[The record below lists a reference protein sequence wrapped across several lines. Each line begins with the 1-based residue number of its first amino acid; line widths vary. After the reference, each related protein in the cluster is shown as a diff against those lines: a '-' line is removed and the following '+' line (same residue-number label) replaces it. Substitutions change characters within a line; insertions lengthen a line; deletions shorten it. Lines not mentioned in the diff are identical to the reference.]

1 MGRHLWEAKVGV
13 KKRSLRKQLGFYY
26 YIFSVVCLSYERTEI
41 TLHGY
46 WFWFCSYGLIST
58 DVTSLLAWNFRK
70 LDQNRNKAEIN
81 LRETNSFL
89 VVTFLHV
96 LE

>member
-1 MGRHLWEAKVGV
+1 M
-13 KKRSLRKQLGFYY
+13 
-26 YIFSVVCLSYERTEI
+26 CLSYERTEI

-70 LDQNRNKAEIN
+70 LDQNMNKAEIN
-81 LRETNSFL
+81 LREDQRFCGGNFSSFIGVIL
-89 VVTFLHV
+89 KSIS
-96 LE
+96 